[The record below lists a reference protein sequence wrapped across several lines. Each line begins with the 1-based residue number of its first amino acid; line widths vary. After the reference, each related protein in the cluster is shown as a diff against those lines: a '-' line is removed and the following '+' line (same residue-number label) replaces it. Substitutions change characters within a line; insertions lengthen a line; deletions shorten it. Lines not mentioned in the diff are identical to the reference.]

1 MSGEKGPN
9 LPRAAFPCTQC
20 ARSFTSATAVA
31 EHRRS
36 KHPVSTT
43 ASAIASNAS
52 ISASKA
58 SNPCTIP
65 GCRKVFSSPEA
76 REQHLHSAAHR
87 SKRAAAPQNVGK
99 TASSS
104 NNNSSMAHKTGAN
117 VVGTTPFPTSSQT
130 KMENE
135 ALSPNTDQNQ
145 PREETLLE
153 THVMYNI
160 KDCYL
165 IATPRKGGGQPV
177 VSPLMLDVHQKDF
190 NLALL
195 VSSPA
200 LLRPPTPDA
209 ASLGSCNSC
218 DFQFTTWDSF
228 STHFYH
234 SLCVTTVPRSDA
246 EEAFVA
252 SQLTGNT
259 MTEGDETTS
268 ESLLR
273 PRKGKELVQVT
284 KPKKTNAPK
293 TSKDSKTGK
302 ESTLVKESQK
312 VEQPQ
317 KGKKPKKYTDSKKAE
332 TPLEARKL
340 HEIAEPSKVP
350 EPKAEIIETQVIN
363 KWTNIPQ
370 GQQLAALT
378 NLTSCCHSRTIL
390 AANKYPSDTT
400 QVNFTGDGVTPVL
413 LGSPTYDA
421 QNAKRSAV
429 ALDCEMVCVGESRVS
444 EVARIS
450 AIDYLTGEVLIDTFV
465 QPTQP
470 VKDWGTR
477 WSGIT
482 EEAMN
487 EAIAQGKALN
497 GWPEARASLFK
508 HIDAS
513 TILVGQSL
521 QYDLI
526 ALGIRHQ
533 KVVDSAF
540 LTSAAVGRKVKK
552 RWGLKDLCNQ
562 LLGVEIR
569 NDDNAGHDSVEDSFA
584 AREVVLWCIEHQSE
598 LKRWGKKQRIEY
610 YGKQKEIP

>member
-1 MSGEKGPN
+1 
-9 LPRAAFPCTQC
+9 
-20 ARSFTSATAVA
+20 
-31 EHRRS
+31 
-36 KHPVSTT
+36 
-43 ASAIASNAS
+43 
-52 ISASKA
+52 
-58 SNPCTIP
+58 
-65 GCRKVFSSPEA
+65 
-76 REQHLHSAAHR
+76 
-87 SKRAAAPQNVGK
+87 
-99 TASSS
+99 
-104 NNNSSMAHKTGAN
+104 
-117 VVGTTPFPTSSQT
+117 
-130 KMENE
+130 
-135 ALSPNTDQNQ
+135 
-145 PREETLLE
+145 
-153 THVMYNI
+153 
-160 KDCYL
+160 
-165 IATPRKGGGQPV
+165 
-177 VSPLMLDVHQKDF
+177 MLDVHQKDF

-200 LLRPPTPDA
+200 PLQPPTPDA
-209 ASLGSCNSC
+209 ASLGNCKSC

-252 SQLTGNT
+252 SQLTGNA
-259 MTEGDETTS
+259 MPEDDETTS
-268 ESLLR
+268 ESLPR
-273 PRKGKELVQVT
+273 PRKGKEPVQAT
-284 KPKKTNAPK
+284 KPKKTKAPK
-293 TSKDSKTGK
+293 SSKDPKTGK

-317 KGKKPKKYTDSKKAE
+317 KGKKPKKYTDSEKAE
-332 TPLEARKL
+332 KPLKARKL
-340 HEIAEPSKVP
+340 HEIAEPSKAP
-350 EPKAEIIETQVIN
+350 EPNAEILETQAIN
-363 KWTNIPQ
+363 KWKNIPQ
-370 GQQLAALT
+370 DQQLAALT
-378 NLTSCCHSRTIL
+378 DLTSCCHSRTIL

-400 QVNFTGDGVTPVL
+400 QVNFTGDGVTPIF

-487 EAIAQGKALN
+487 EAVAQGKALN
-497 GWPEARASLFK
+497 GWQEARASLFK

-513 TILVGQSL
+513 TVLVGQSL
-521 QYDLI
+521 QHDLI

-533 KVVDSAF
+533 KVVDSAI
-540 LTSAAVGRKVKK
+540 LTSAAAGRKVKK

-562 LLGVEIR
+562 FLDVEIR

-610 YGKQKEIP
+610 YGKKKKIL

>member
-36 KHPVSTT
+36 KHLVSTT
-43 ASAIASNAS
+43 ASVIASNAP

-87 SKRAAAPQNVGK
+87 SKRAADPQNVGK

-117 VVGTTPFPTSSQT
+117 VVGTTSFSTSSQT

-200 LLRPPTPDA
+200 PLQPPTPDA
-209 ASLGSCNSC
+209 ASLGSCKSC

-252 SQLTGNT
+252 SQLTGKV
-259 MTEGDETTS
+259 MPEWDETTT
-268 ESLLR
+268 ESLPQ
-273 PRKGKELVQVT
+273 PRKGKNPVQVMKRNKT
-284 KPKKTNAPK
+284 KVPKISKQPKK
-293 TSKDSKTGK
+293 GK
-302 ESTLVKESQK
+302 ESMTVKESRK
-312 VEQPQ
+312 VEQLQ
-317 KGKKPKKYTDSKKAE
+317 KDKKLKECTDSKNIEESGGSTKPNQIVESNHGHGTKAE
-332 TPLEARKL
+332 ALEAQAV
-340 HEIAEPSKVP
+340 H
-350 EPKAEIIETQVIN
+350 

-370 GQQLAALT
+370 DQQLAALT
-378 NLTSCCHSRTIL
+378 DLMSCCHSRTIL

-400 QVNFTGDGVTPVL
+400 QVNFTGDGVTPIFS
-413 LGSPTYDA
+413 GSPAYDA
-421 QNAKRSAV
+421 QNKKRSAV
-429 ALDCEMVCVGESRVS
+429 ALDCERVRVGESSVS

-470 VKDWGTR
+470 VVDWRTK

-487 EAIAQGKALN
+487 EAIAEGKALN

-508 HIDAS
+508 HIDAN
-513 TILVGQSL
+513 TVLVGQSL
-521 QYDLI
+521 QHDLT
-526 ALGIRHQ
+526 ALGIQHHQ
-533 KVVDSAF
+533 VVDSAI
-540 LTSAAVGRKVKK
+540 LASAAVGRNIKK
-552 RWGLKDLCNQ
+552 QWGLKDLCTQ
-562 LLGVEIR
+562 FLGVEIQ
-569 NDDNAGHDSVEDSFA
+569 NDDSIGHNSVEDSFA

-598 LKRWGKKQRIEY
+598 LKRWGKKQRTEY
-610 YGKQKEIP
+610 YGKKKEIL